1 MIYTIDW
8 PGAMGALA
16 CVSVLCWLW
25 LCPLVSSEQVAFV
38 EVFLEDHQHVL
49 QGEVVQGSLENDPME
64 SHNKK
69 KHDLNGDL
77 ILVSDQCMHYK
88 QILDMAS

>member
-1 MIYTIDW
+1 
-8 PGAMGALA
+8 MGALA

-49 QGEVVQGSLENDPME
+49 QGEVVQGSLENDLME
-64 SHNKK
+64 NHSKK

-77 ILVSDQCMHYK
+77 ILVSDQCMHYQ